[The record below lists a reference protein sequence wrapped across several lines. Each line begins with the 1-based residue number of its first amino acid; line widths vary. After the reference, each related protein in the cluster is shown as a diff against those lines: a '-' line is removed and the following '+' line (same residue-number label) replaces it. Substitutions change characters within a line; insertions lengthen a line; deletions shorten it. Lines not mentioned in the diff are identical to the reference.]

1 MTDITCYE
9 PDLHPFEWMGI
20 IVKENKWIPTIV
32 NKNSKALE
40 AAKIKQLRTS
50 ATGAAAKAAINKI
63 TVVGRA
69 MHGYL

>member
-9 PDLHPFEWMGI
+9 SDLHPFEWMGI
-20 IVKENKWIPTIV
+20 IVKENEWIPTIV

-40 AAKIKQLRTS
+40 AAKIEQLRTS
-50 ATGAAAKAAINKI
+50 ATAVAKAAINKI